1 MAGLDELMARG
12 DAAGGMMRDSG
23 GPGSSMG
30 GDQNSDDMPP
40 EAQPSDD
47 LDGALA
53 QVESVVEGMNPDVA
67 DQVREHLNAIRDIVA
82 SAGAPK
88 GGPDQ
93 MEPDGDEAPPAAMGD
108 SSGAL
113 PPPDLKGLPA

>member
-12 DAAGGMMRDSG
+12 DAAGGMMRDAG

-30 GDQNSDDMPP
+30 GEENNEMPP

-93 MEPDGDEAPPAAMGD
+93 GGGDEMPPAAMGD

>member
-1 MAGLDELMARG
+1 MPGLDELMARG
-12 DAAGGMMRDSG
+12 DAAGGMMRDAG
-23 GPGSSMG
+23 GPGGTPG
-30 GDQNSDDMPP
+30 GDQNDDMPP

-53 QVESVVEGMNPDVA
+53 QVESIVEGMNPDIA
-67 DQVREHLNAIRDIVA
+67 DQVREHLNAIRDLVA

-93 MEPDGDEAPPAAMGD
+93 ATSSDQPPMDLGDAA
-108 SSGAL
+108 GAL
-113 PPPDLKGLPA
+113 PPPDLKGMPA